1 MNAYRQLLMRCEAY
15 ERDKIPY
22 VGWAHEHGFGIV
34 RLDEVPA
41 EPLASHG
48 INEGEAAYKRRLT
61 IGGYKAQPEGGYT
74 KQLSTASRKRIDKA
88 IDKLRRDP
96 WARVVRVEYHPD
108 SGRQVIG
115 DLDGIDWGR

>member
-1 MNAYRQLLMRCEAY
+1 MNAYRQLLMRCEAF

-22 VGWAHEHGFGIV
+22 VGWAHESGFGII

-41 EPLASHG
+41 EPPASLG
-48 INEGEAAYKRRLT
+48 TDESDAAYKRRLT
-61 IGGYKAQPEGGYT
+61 IGGYKAQSEGCYT
-74 KQLSTASRKRIDKA
+74 KQLSAASRKRIDRT

-96 WARVVRVEYHPD
+96 WARAIRVEYHPD
-108 SGRQVIG
+108 SGRRVIG